1 MVSKQEI
8 IDTFERLEEQH
19 GGLANTIPSQTI
31 DRTANELGL
40 DREYVKDVM
49 IAYWTM
55 AGSG

>member
-8 IDTFERLEEQH
+8 IDTYDRLEEQH

-40 DREYVKDVM
+40 DREYVKTVL
-49 IAYWTM
+49 INYWTM

>member
-8 IDTFERLEEQH
+8 IDTFEMLEEQH

>member
-8 IDTFERLEEQH
+8 IDTYERLEEQH